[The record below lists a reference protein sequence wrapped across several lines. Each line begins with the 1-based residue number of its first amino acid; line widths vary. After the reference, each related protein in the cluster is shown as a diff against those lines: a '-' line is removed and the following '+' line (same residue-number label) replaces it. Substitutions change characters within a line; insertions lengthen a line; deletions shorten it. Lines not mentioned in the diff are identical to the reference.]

1 MSLIVRVGLVFSFF
15 CMSSWGYAQSTGNSP
30 YSQLG
35 IGDINN
41 AAFVPNQAMGGAG
54 ASHANGIYIN
64 HINPALLV
72 RNRITIFD
80 VGVNGQLKRL
90 QTNTSSQQDFG
101 GNLGYLAYAFPA
113 AKKWT
118 IGAALRPYSNVN
130 YEINASGPVPGSAAS
145 QASYIYKGEG
155 GLTSVELTNAVNII
169 GGLSLGIR
177 ASYIFGNITNES
189 VSSVQSPSINTNKL
203 AYVRRTNYSDFIFNT
218 GLVYRHK
225 LREKLFINGGLVY
238 DFGTKVGGTR
248 FIGFQQRNASDD
260 SPLQVGYDTV
270 ARDIKGSV
278 SLPAQYKIGISLDAP
293 FHWAIL
299 ADFSYQ
305 NWSDYKDFNT
315 PETLGSGYTF
325 ALGGEWT
332 PDINSVSSFL
342 KRITYRTGLHYTQT
356 PILLNSEQISDFGI
370 NFGTSVPVG
379 RGFSTLNLALTA
391 GQRGTLNNNL
401 IKEQYFRVA
410 VGFTLNGLY
419 DRWFQKNKID

>member
-1 MSLIVRVGLVFSFF
+1 MSLTFRVGLVFSFI
-15 CMSSWGYAQSTGNSP
+15 CISSWGYAQSTGNSP

-41 AAFVPNQAMGGAG
+41 SAFVPNLAMGGAG

-80 VGVNGQLKRL
+80 VGVNGQLKKL
-90 QTNTSSQQDFG
+90 QTSTSSQQDFG

-118 IGAALRPYSNVN
+118 IGATLRPYSNVN
-130 YEINASGPVPGSAAS
+130 YEINASGPVTGNPTS
-145 QASYIYKGEG
+145 QASYIYSGEG
-155 GLTSVELTNAVNII
+155 GLTSVELTNAVNLV
-169 GGLSLGIR
+169 GGLSLGLR

-189 VSSVQSPSINTNKL
+189 VSSIEGQGVSTSRL
-203 AYVRRTNYSDFIFNT
+203 AYIRRTNYSDFIFNT

-225 LREKLFINGGLVY
+225 LKEKLYINGGLVY
-238 DFGTKVGGTR
+238 DFSTNVKGNR
-248 FIGFQQRNASDD
+248 FTGFQLRNPSDN
-260 SPLQVGYDTV
+260 SALQVGYDTL
-270 ARDIKGSV
+270 AKDIKGTV
-278 SLPAQYKIGISLDAP
+278 SLPAQYKIGFSLDAP
-293 FHWAIL
+293 YHWAIL

-305 NWSDYKDFNT
+305 NWSNYKDFNAQ
-315 PETLGSGYTF
+315 ETLGSGYTF

-332 PDINSVSSFL
+332 PDINSVSNFF
-342 KRITYRTGLHYTQT
+342 KRVTYRAGVHYAQT

-391 GQRGTLNNNL
+391 GQRGTLSNNL

>member
-1 MSLIVRVGLVFSFF
+1 MSLKVRVGLVFSLI
-15 CMSSWGYAQSTGNSP
+15 CITSWGYSQSTGNSP

-35 IGDINN
+35 VGDINN
-41 AAFVPNQAMGGAG
+41 SAFVPNHAMGGAG

-80 VGVNGQLKRL
+80 VGVNGQLKKL

-118 IGAALRPYSNVN
+118 IGATLRPYSNVN
-130 YEINASGPVPGSAAS
+130 YEINASDPVAGSPAS
-145 QASYIYKGEG
+145 QANYIYKGEG

-169 GGLSLGIR
+169 GGLSLGVR

-189 VSSVQSPSINTNKL
+189 TSSIESPSISTNKL

-225 LREKLFINGGLVY
+225 LKDKLFINGGLVY
-238 DFGTKVGGTR
+238 DFATKVGGTR
-248 FIGFQQRNASDD
+248 FTGFQQRSASDD
-260 SPLQVGYDTV
+260 TPLQYGYDTL
-270 ARDIKGSV
+270 AKDIKGSV

-305 NWSDYKDFNT
+305 NWSDYKDFNVQ
-315 PETLGSGYTF
+315 ETLGSGYTF

-332 PDINSVSSFL
+332 PDINSVSSYL
-342 KRITYRTGLHYTQT
+342 KRITYRTGLHYAQT
-356 PILLNSEQISDFGI
+356 PILLNSEQISDIGI
-370 NFGTSVPVG
+370 NFGMSVPVG
-379 RGFSTLNLALTA
+379 RGFSNLNLALTA
-391 GQRGTLNNNL
+391 GQRGTLSNNL

>member
-1 MSLIVRVGLVFSFF
+1 MSLKFRVGLVFSLF
-15 CMSSWGYAQSTGNSP
+15 CISSWGYAQSTGNSP

-41 AAFVPNQAMGGAG
+41 SAFVPNLAMGSAG

-64 HINPALLV
+64 HLNPALLV

-90 QTNTSSQQDFG
+90 QTSNSSQKDFG

-113 AKKWT
+113 ARKWT
-118 IGAALRPYSNVN
+118 IGATLRPYSNVN
-130 YEINASGPVPGSAAS
+130 YEINASGPVAGNPAS
-145 QASYIYKGEG
+145 QARYIYMGEG
-155 GLTSVELTNAVNII
+155 GLTSVELTNAVNIV
-169 GGLSLGIR
+169 GGLSLGLR

-189 VSSVQSPSINTNKL
+189 VSSIDMPGVNPTRL
-203 AYVRRTNYSDFIFNT
+203 AYVKRTNYSDFIFNT

-225 LREKLFINGGLVY
+225 LRDKLFLNGGLVY
-238 DFGTKVGGTR
+238 DFATNIRGTR
-248 FIGFQQRNASDD
+248 FTGFQQRNAADNTA
-260 SPLQVGYDTV
+260 LQVGYDTL
-270 ARDIKGSV
+270 AKDIKGTV
-278 SLPAQYKIGISLDAP
+278 SLPAQYKIAVSLDAP

-305 NWSDYKDFNT
+305 DWSSYKDYGT
-315 PETLGSGYTF
+315 QETLGSGYTL

-332 PDINSVSSFL
+332 PDINSVSNYL
-342 KRITYRTGLHYTQT
+342 KRITYRTGLHYSQT
-356 PILLNSEQISDFGI
+356 PILLNNEQIIDFGI

-379 RGFSTLNLALTA
+379 RGFSNLNLAFTA

>member
-1 MSLIVRVGLVFSFF
+1 MSLIVRVGLVFSFI
-15 CMSSWGYAQSTGNSP
+15 CISSWGYAQSTGNSP

-35 IGDINN
+35 IGDVNN
-41 AAFVPNQAMGGAG
+41 SAFVPNQAMGGAG
-54 ASHANGIYIN
+54 ASYANGIYIN

-80 VGVNGQLKRL
+80 VGVSGQLKRL
-90 QTNTSSQQDFG
+90 QTSSSSQQDFG
-101 GNLGYLAYAFPA
+101 GNLSYLSYAFPA

-118 IGAALRPYSNVN
+118 IGATLRPYSNVN
-130 YEINASGPVPGSAAS
+130 YEIKASDPVMGNPAS
-145 QASYIYKGEG
+145 QANYIYQGEG
-155 GLTSVELTNAVNII
+155 GLTTVELTNAVNII
-169 GGLSLGIR
+169 GGLSVGVR

-189 VSSVQSPSINTNKL
+189 VSSVVGSGIGTSQL

-225 LREKLFINGGLVY
+225 LRDKLFINGGLVY
-238 DFGTKVGGTR
+238 DFSGNIKGTR
-248 FIGFQQRNASDD
+248 FTGFQQRNASDGTA
-260 SPLQVGYDTV
+260 LQVGYDTV
-270 ARDIKGSV
+270 ARNISGTV

-293 FHWAIL
+293 FQWAIL

-305 NWSDYKDFNT
+305 DWSDYKDFNAQ
-315 PETLGSGYTF
+315 ETLGSGYTF

-332 PDINSVSSFL
+332 PDINSVSNFF
-342 KRITYRTGLHYTQT
+342 KRITYRSGLHYAQT
-356 PILLNSEQISDFGI
+356 PILLNNEQISDFGI
-370 NFGTSVPVG
+370 NFGMSVPVG
-379 RGFSTLNLALTA
+379 RGFSNLNLALTA